1 MHNKRDKEKLTIY
14 YSKLIKVSHKYPLH
28 SGNSFR
34 LIKNDGRKRYLYKKL
49 LDRWGI
55 VRYKIPGRKMKKH
68 VKRLEAIMLG
78 ITMLF
83 SMPFSG
89 TAMAA
94 GKTSA
99 NQMTVKT
106 HTAQTTAAEDAE
118 SPKTTF
124 PVHVIHKTGN
134 DKENFVIVIMGDGY
148 TAQQQDQFVKDAT
161 QKAQGML
168 TWSPYK
174 EYSDRINIYAIQ
186 TVSNET
192 GISEYGGKS
201 VDTYFHLR
209 LFGKAIGFSNGGD
222 QKAKDLRKEME
233 KKYLD
238 AGASVGTIHILSNT
252 NGDFGASINSLF
264 SFSMN
269 SEDNSSGTAMT
280 HEVSHSICGLGDE
293 YERYTNKPNTSAT
306 SDADSIKWSK
316 LLGFRGTGITMAGT
330 ETAFAPS
337 RECMM
342 RWAGQP
348 FCEVCKMEL
357 ARKLN
362 NTDYVSCPQKLYVA
376 DPEISTPHSRTGTL
390 DRDSEKYRISEKNI
404 TKANEKDLEF
414 RTVVQNMVNQE
425 QHLKMS
431 FSIKDAN
438 GITIKFH
445 EEKEFTIP
453 ALSNWYDPDAARESL
468 SIVLSNVSGLV
479 KGDILEGKVIDT
491 DTGKVLA
498 TDKTAGQTWNT
509 VNIHYQ
515 LKNADGTSSVIPD
528 AATAMV
534 YVPANTTYVLR
545 KPDLS
550 DYTYVGNSVNQD
562 RITVTEAE
570 TDVTYYYQKKKDS
583 QVTPGENPTVSPTI
597 APSASTVPI
606 TSPTVTPGE
615 TVPITSPII
624 TPGETALPASP
635 TVTPGETAPAVSPT
649 IAPSTSTVPTT
660 SPTVTPG
667 ETAPPA
673 SPTVTP
679 GETAPPAS
687 PAVTPGETAPPVSPT
702 ATPGETVPTVS
713 TKATEQSKDGQS
725 VTILENK
732 NTSQKKAEIL
742 VIIKSS
748 FAKKYAKNNYSFVKR
763 AIEKVEK
770 ETAKQRRKVV
780 IKVRFKMQNRK
791 NLRCRLDRATLHY
804 LTDKKIRELQW
815 DNGNMRLTLDLKALR
830 TIRKQTAKEVSLT
843 LKKIG
848 SKKILSKIK
857 KTNRKRFAYEFSI
870 IDAKKKKISS
880 IKKGKITIELGY
892 QRSHTDK
899 KSKMYVYQ
907 MNKNGSAVNILKSH
921 NDVKRKKIRFWVN
934 HPCRVVIGR
943 KI

>member
-1 MHNKRDKEKLTIY
+1 
-14 YSKLIKVSHKYPLH
+14 
-28 SGNSFR
+28 
-34 LIKNDGRKRYLYKKL
+34 
-49 LDRWGI
+49 
-55 VRYKIPGRKMKKH
+55 
-68 VKRLEAIMLG
+68 
-78 ITMLF
+78 MLF

-99 NQMTVKT
+99 NQMTGKT
-106 HTAQTTAAEDAE
+106 HTAQTTAVEDAE

-186 TVSNET
+186 TISNET

-222 QKAKDLRKEME
+222 QKAKDLREEME

-264 SFSMN
+264 SFSTN

-280 HEVSHSICGLGDE
+280 HEVSHSIGGLGDE

-316 LLGFRGTGITMAGT
+316 LLGFRGIGITIAGT

-438 GITIKFH
+438 GITIKYH

-468 SIVLSNVSGLV
+468 SVVFSNVSGLV

-597 APSASTVPI
+597 APSASTVPT

-624 TPGETALPASP
+624 TPGETA
-635 TVTPGETAPAVSPT
+635 
-649 IAPSTSTVPTT
+649 
-660 SPTVTPG
+660 
-667 ETAPPA
+667 PPA

-679 GETAPPAS
+679 GETAPPVS
-687 PAVTPGETAPPVSPT
+687 PTVTPGETVPPASPT

-713 TKATEQSKDGQS
+713 PTVTPGETVPTASPKATEQSKDGQS
-725 VTILENK
+725 ITILENK

-742 VIIKSS
+742 VVIKPS

-770 ETAKQRRKVV
+770 KTAKQRRKVV

-857 KTNRKRFAYEFSI
+857 QTNRKRFAYEFSI

-880 IKKGKITIELGY
+880 IKKGKIMIELGY

-907 MNKNGSAVNILKSH
+907 MNKNGSAVNKLKSH
-921 NDVKRKKIRFWVN
+921 NDVKRKKIRFLVN

>member
-1 MHNKRDKEKLTIY
+1 
-14 YSKLIKVSHKYPLH
+14 
-28 SGNSFR
+28 
-34 LIKNDGRKRYLYKKL
+34 
-49 LDRWGI
+49 
-55 VRYKIPGRKMKKH
+55 MKKH

-186 TVSNET
+186 TISNET

-209 LFGKAIGFSNGGD
+209 IFGKAVGFSNGGD
-222 QKAKDLRKEME
+222 QKAKDLREEME

-264 SFSMN
+264 SFSTN

-280 HEVSHSICGLGDE
+280 HEVSHSIGGLGDE
-293 YERYTNKPNTSAT
+293 YERYTNKPNTSAS

-362 NTDYVSCPQKLYVA
+362 NTDYVNCPQKLYVA

-438 GITIKFH
+438 GITIKYH

-468 SIVLSNVSGLV
+468 SIVFSNVSGLV
-479 KGDILEGKVIDT
+479 KGDILEGKVIDI

-597 APSASTVPI
+597 APSASTVP
-606 TSPTVTPGE
+606 
-615 TVPITSPII
+615 
-624 TPGETALPASP
+624 
-635 TVTPGETAPAVSPT
+635 
-649 IAPSTSTVPTT
+649 TT
-660 SPTVTPG
+660 SPT
-667 ETAPPA
+667 
-673 SPTVTP
+673 
-679 GETAPPAS
+679 
-687 PAVTPGETAPPVSPT
+687 VTPGETAPPVSPT

>member
-1 MHNKRDKEKLTIY
+1 
-14 YSKLIKVSHKYPLH
+14 
-28 SGNSFR
+28 
-34 LIKNDGRKRYLYKKL
+34 
-49 LDRWGI
+49 
-55 VRYKIPGRKMKKH
+55 MKKH

-89 TAMAA
+89 TAMAE

-99 NQMTVKT
+99 NQMTGKT
-106 HTAQTTAAEDAE
+106 HTAQTTAVEDAE

-186 TVSNET
+186 TISNET

-222 QKAKDLRKEME
+222 QKAKDLREEME

-264 SFSMN
+264 SFSTN

-280 HEVSHSICGLGDE
+280 HEVSHSIGGLGDE

-316 LLGFRGTGITMAGT
+316 LLGFRGIGITIAGT

-438 GITIKFH
+438 GITIKYH

-468 SIVLSNVSGLV
+468 SVVFSNVSGLV

-597 APSASTVPI
+597 APSASTVPT

-624 TPGETALPASP
+624 TPGETA
-635 TVTPGETAPAVSPT
+635 
-649 IAPSTSTVPTT
+649 
-660 SPTVTPG
+660 
-667 ETAPPA
+667 PPA

-679 GETAPPAS
+679 GETAPPVS
-687 PAVTPGETAPPVSPT
+687 PTVTPGETAPTVSPT
-702 ATPGETVPTVS
+702 VTPGETVPTAS
-713 TKATEQSKDGQS
+713 PKATEQSKDGQS
-725 VTILENK
+725 ITILENK

-742 VIIKSS
+742 VVIKPS

-907 MNKNGSAVNILKSH
+907 MNKKGSAVNILKSH
-921 NDVKRKKIRFWVN
+921 NDVKRKKIRFLVN

>member
-1 MHNKRDKEKLTIY
+1 
-14 YSKLIKVSHKYPLH
+14 
-28 SGNSFR
+28 
-34 LIKNDGRKRYLYKKL
+34 
-49 LDRWGI
+49 
-55 VRYKIPGRKMKKH
+55 
-68 VKRLEAIMLG
+68 
-78 ITMLF
+78 
-83 SMPFSG
+83 MPFSG
-89 TAMAA
+89 TAMAE

-99 NQMTVKT
+99 NQMTGKT
-106 HTAQTTAAEDAE
+106 HTAQTTAVEDAE

-186 TVSNET
+186 TISNET

-209 LFGKAIGFSNGGD
+209 IFGKAVGFSNGGD
-222 QKAKDLRKEME
+222 QKAKDLREEME

-264 SFSMN
+264 SFSTN

-280 HEVSHSICGLGDE
+280 HEVSHSIGGLGDE

-316 LLGFRGTGITMAGT
+316 LLGFRGIGITMAGT

-438 GITIKFH
+438 GITIKYH

-453 ALSNWYDPDAARESL
+453 ALSNWYDPDTARESL
-468 SIVLSNVSGLV
+468 SIVFSNVSGLV

-597 APSASTVPI
+597 APSASTVPT

-635 TVTPGETAPAVSPT
+635 IITPGETALPASPTVTPGETAPPVSPT

-687 PAVTPGETAPPVSPT
+687 PAVTPGETVLPVSP
-702 ATPGETVPTVS
+702 
-713 TKATEQSKDGQS
+713 KATEQSKDGQS
-725 VTILENK
+725 ITILENK

-742 VIIKSS
+742 VIIKPS

-770 ETAKQRRKVV
+770 KTAKQRRKVV

-857 KTNRKRFAYEFSI
+857 KTN
-870 IDAKKKKISS
+870 ISS

>member
-1 MHNKRDKEKLTIY
+1 
-14 YSKLIKVSHKYPLH
+14 
-28 SGNSFR
+28 
-34 LIKNDGRKRYLYKKL
+34 
-49 LDRWGI
+49 
-55 VRYKIPGRKMKKH
+55 
-68 VKRLEAIMLG
+68 MLG

-186 TVSNET
+186 TISNET

-222 QKAKDLRKEME
+222 QKAKDLREEME

-264 SFSMN
+264 SFSTN

-280 HEVSHSICGLGDE
+280 HEVSHSIGGLGDE

-316 LLGFRGTGITMAGT
+316 LLGFRGIGITMAGT

-438 GITIKFH
+438 GITIKYH

-468 SIVLSNVSGLV
+468 SIVFSNVSGLV

-606 TSPTVTPGE
+606 TSP
-615 TVPITSPII
+615 II
-624 TPGETALPASP
+624 TPGETALPA
-635 TVTPGETAPAVSPT
+635 
-649 IAPSTSTVPTT
+649 

-687 PAVTPGETAPPVSPT
+687 PTVTPGETAPPVSPT

>member
-1 MHNKRDKEKLTIY
+1 
-14 YSKLIKVSHKYPLH
+14 
-28 SGNSFR
+28 
-34 LIKNDGRKRYLYKKL
+34 
-49 LDRWGI
+49 
-55 VRYKIPGRKMKKH
+55 
-68 VKRLEAIMLG
+68 
-78 ITMLF
+78 MLF

-89 TAMAA
+89 TAMAE

-99 NQMTVKT
+99 NQMTGKT
-106 HTAQTTAAEDAE
+106 HTAQTTAVEDAE

-186 TVSNET
+186 TISNET

-209 LFGKAIGFSNGGD
+209 IFGKAVGFSNGGD
-222 QKAKDLRKEME
+222 QKAKDLREEME

-264 SFSMN
+264 SFSTN

-280 HEVSHSICGLGDE
+280 HEVSHSIGGLGDE

-316 LLGFRGTGITMAGT
+316 LLGFRGIGITMAGT

-438 GITIKFH
+438 GITIKYH

-453 ALSNWYDPDAARESL
+453 ALSNWYDPDTARESL
-468 SIVLSNVSGLV
+468 SIVFSNVSGLV

-491 DTGKVLA
+491 DTGKVLV

-597 APSASTVPI
+597 APSASTVPT

-615 TVPITSPII
+615 TVPITSPIITPGETALPASPII

-687 PAVTPGETAPPVSPT
+687 PAVTPGETVLPVSPK
-702 ATPGETVPTVS
+702 S
-713 TKATEQSKDGQS
+713 TEQSKDGQS
-725 VTILENK
+725 ITILENK

-742 VIIKSS
+742 VIIKPS

-770 ETAKQRRKVV
+770 KTAKQRRKVV

>member
-1 MHNKRDKEKLTIY
+1 
-14 YSKLIKVSHKYPLH
+14 
-28 SGNSFR
+28 
-34 LIKNDGRKRYLYKKL
+34 
-49 LDRWGI
+49 
-55 VRYKIPGRKMKKH
+55 MKKY

-106 HTAQTTAAEDAE
+106 HTAQTTAVEDAE

-186 TVSNET
+186 TISNET

-222 QKAKDLRKEME
+222 QKAKDLREEME

-264 SFSMN
+264 SFSTN

-280 HEVSHSICGLGDE
+280 HEVSHSIGGLGDE

-316 LLGFRGTGITMAGT
+316 LLGFRGIGITMAGT

-438 GITIKFH
+438 GITIKYH

-468 SIVLSNVSGLV
+468 SIVFSNVSGLV
-479 KGDILEGKVIDT
+479 KGDILEGKVIDI

-597 APSASTVPI
+597 APSASTVPT

-624 TPGETALPASP
+624 TPGETALPTSPTVTPGETALPASP

-687 PAVTPGETAPPVSPT
+687 PAVTPGETAPPASP
-702 ATPGETVPTVS
+702 AVTPGETVPPVS
-713 TKATEQSKDGQS
+713 PKATEQSKDGQS
-725 VTILENK
+725 ITILENK

-742 VIIKSS
+742 VIIKPS

-770 ETAKQRRKVV
+770 KTAKQRRKVV

-857 KTNRKRFAYEFSI
+857 KTNRKRFAYEFSV

>member
-1 MHNKRDKEKLTIY
+1 
-14 YSKLIKVSHKYPLH
+14 
-28 SGNSFR
+28 
-34 LIKNDGRKRYLYKKL
+34 
-49 LDRWGI
+49 
-55 VRYKIPGRKMKKH
+55 MKKH

-106 HTAQTTAAEDAE
+106 HTAQTTAVEDAE

-186 TVSNET
+186 TISNET

-222 QKAKDLRKEME
+222 QKAKDLREEME

-264 SFSMN
+264 SFSTN

-280 HEVSHSICGLGDE
+280 HEVSHSIGGLGDE

-316 LLGFRGTGITMAGT
+316 LLGFRGIGITMAGT

-438 GITIKFH
+438 GITIKYH

-468 SIVLSNVSGLV
+468 SIVFSNVSGLV
-479 KGDILEGKVIDT
+479 KGDILEGKVIDI

-597 APSASTVPI
+597 APSASTVPT

-624 TPGETALPASP
+624 TPGETALP
-635 TVTPGETAPAVSPT
+635 
-649 IAPSTSTVPTT
+649 T

-667 ETAPPA
+667 ETALPA

-687 PAVTPGETAPPVSPT
+687 PAVTPGETVPPVSP
-702 ATPGETVPTVS
+702 
-713 TKATEQSKDGQS
+713 KATEQSKDGQS
-725 VTILENK
+725 ITILENK

-742 VIIKSS
+742 VIIKPS

-770 ETAKQRRKVV
+770 KTAKQRRKVV

-857 KTNRKRFAYEFSI
+857 KTNRKRFAYEFSV

>member
-1 MHNKRDKEKLTIY
+1 
-14 YSKLIKVSHKYPLH
+14 
-28 SGNSFR
+28 
-34 LIKNDGRKRYLYKKL
+34 
-49 LDRWGI
+49 
-55 VRYKIPGRKMKKH
+55 MKKH

-89 TAMAA
+89 TAMAE

-99 NQMTVKT
+99 NQMTGKT
-106 HTAQTTAAEDAE
+106 HTAQTTAVEDAE

-186 TVSNET
+186 TISNET

-222 QKAKDLRKEME
+222 QKAKDLREEME

-264 SFSMN
+264 SFSTN

-280 HEVSHSICGLGDE
+280 HEVSHSIGGLGDE

-316 LLGFRGTGITMAGT
+316 LLGFRGIGITIAGT

-438 GITIKFH
+438 GITIKYH

-468 SIVLSNVSGLV
+468 SVVFSNVSGLV

-597 APSASTVPI
+597 APSASTVPT

-624 TPGETALPASP
+624 TPGETAPPASP
-635 TVTPGETAPAVSPT
+635 TVTPGETAPPV
-649 IAPSTSTVPTT
+649 

-673 SPTVTP
+673 SPT
-679 GETAPPAS
+679 
-687 PAVTPGETAPPVSPT
+687 

-713 TKATEQSKDGQS
+713 PTVTPGETVPTASPKATEQSKDGQS
-725 VTILENK
+725 ITILENK

-742 VIIKSS
+742 VVIKPS

-907 MNKNGSAVNILKSH
+907 MNKKGSAVNILKSH
-921 NDVKRKKIRFWVN
+921 NDVKRKKIRFLVN

>member
-1 MHNKRDKEKLTIY
+1 
-14 YSKLIKVSHKYPLH
+14 
-28 SGNSFR
+28 
-34 LIKNDGRKRYLYKKL
+34 
-49 LDRWGI
+49 
-55 VRYKIPGRKMKKH
+55 MKKH

-99 NQMTVKT
+99 NQMTGKT
-106 HTAQTTAAEDAE
+106 HTAQTTAVEDAE
-118 SPKTTF
+118 SSKTTF

-222 QKAKDLRKEME
+222 QKAKDLREEME

-264 SFSMN
+264 SFSTN

-280 HEVSHSICGLGDE
+280 HEVSHSIGGLGDE

-316 LLGFRGTGITMAGT
+316 LLGFRGIGITIAGT

-438 GITIKFH
+438 GITIKYH

-468 SIVLSNVSGLV
+468 SIVFSNVSGLV
-479 KGDILEGKVIDT
+479 KGDILEGKVIDI

-597 APSASTVPI
+597 VPSASTVPT

-615 TVPITSPII
+615 TVST
-624 TPGETALPASP
+624 ASP
-635 TVTPGETAPAVSPT
+635 TVTPGETAPPV
-649 IAPSTSTVPTT
+649 

-679 GETAPPAS
+679 GETALPVS
-687 PAVTPGETAPPVSPT
+687 PTVTPGETAPPASPT
-702 ATPGETVPTVS
+702 ATPGETVPTASPKV
-713 TKATEQSKDGQS
+713 TEQSKDGQS
-725 VTILENK
+725 ITILENK

-742 VIIKSS
+742 VVIKPS

-907 MNKNGSAVNILKSH
+907 MNKKGFAVNILKSH
-921 NDVKRKKIRFWVN
+921 NDVKRKKIRFLVN